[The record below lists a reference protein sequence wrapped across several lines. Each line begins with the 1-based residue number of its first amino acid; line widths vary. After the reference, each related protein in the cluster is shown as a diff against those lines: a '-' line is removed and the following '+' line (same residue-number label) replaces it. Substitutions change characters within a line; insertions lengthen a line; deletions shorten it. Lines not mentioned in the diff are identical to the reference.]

1 MSRNTY
7 QQSVVGKSGEA
18 ADQGGHLIASALGGA
33 GDKINLVPMDKVL
46 NNGEWKQMENTLS
59 GVSFNT
65 EMILL
70 GATILMFFTVW
81 FFVKNTYVKKQKR
94 ALPENQYTGWEKLSA
109 RKLFVDEI
117 YNACI
122 VRPFEEAGKAAA
134 MFDKAVL
141 DPIVNF
147 IGLGAADSGRAAKRL
162 QNGNVENYVLI
173 MSLAVGIVLIVNFL
187 LK

>member
-1 MSRNTY
+1 M
-7 QQSVVGKSGEA
+7 
-18 ADQGGHLIASALGGA
+18 
-33 GDKINLVPMDKVL
+33 
-46 NNGEWKQMENTLS
+46 
-59 GVSFNT
+59 
-65 EMILL
+65 
-70 GATILMFFTVW
+70 
-81 FFVKNTYVKKQKR
+81 
-94 ALPENQYTGWEKLSA
+94 ALPEDKYTGWEKLSA
-109 RKLFVDEI
+109 KKLFVDEI

-147 IGLGAADSGRAAKRL
+147 IGLGAQDSGRAAKRL

-173 MSLAVGIVLIVNFL
+173 MSLAIGIVLIVNFL